1 MKTFPTRDQVRG
13 RLVSLLNEIA
23 GIPVE
28 QITDG
33 ATVEEDLQMQ
43 SVAFVELQV
52 AMEEEFDILID
63 PLRVVELNEFSALVD
78 YLYNCAATQHQDGQS
93 ARKEI
98 SS

>member
-1 MKTFPTRDQVRG
+1 MKTLPTRDHVRG
-13 RLVSLLNEIA
+13 RLVGLLNEIA

-28 QITDG
+28 RITEG

-43 SVAFVELQV
+43 SVVFVELQV

-78 YLYNCAATQHQDGQS
+78 YLYECTAAQHQGGDS
-93 ARKEI
+93 ARKQAF
-98 SS
+98 S